1 MSNVA
6 GIVID
11 KDFEGPS
18 LKELV
23 SIMDEITED
32 PVRISWGNS
41 HDEVS
46 LLRSYSSKR
55 FTLYVDGFPAKDRAI
70 AALGLSLDPPKPVL
84 EKAKDSLNNPQK
96 YDWRGFVNDSQGGP
110 SPKWLLVKLAAD
122 SLRKGSRPALAELI
136 SPILLGGISIVDA
149 DVLLRLKVKSGK

>member
-1 MSNVA
+1 MSNVS

-32 PVRISWGNS
+32 PVKINWGNT
-41 HDEVS
+41 HDEVA
-46 LLRSYSSKR
+46 LLRFYSKKN
-55 FTLYVDGFPAKDRAI
+55 FTLYVTDFPAKDRAV

-84 EKAKDSLNNPQK
+84 DKAKDVLNDAKK
-96 YDWRGFVNDSQGGP
+96 YDWRNFCDDSKSGP
-110 SPKWLLVKLAAD
+110 APKWLVLKLAAD
-122 SLRKGSRPALAELI
+122 SLRKGNRPALADI
-136 SPILLGGISIVDA
+136 ITPVLLGGISIHDV